1 MNLKTMNVSILVL
14 LGALV
19 FSYCQKEVGP
29 GSILPP
35 KPLFDS
41 VPVVKPLTPL
51 IPEISGIADSKA
63 NPGIIWGHEDSGR
76 PPQVY
81 LVQHDGSVVK
91 KIHLNG
97 ITNRDWEDMV
107 LVNNEIFI
115 GEIGDNASAYTNYKF
130 YRFAEPAAATD
141 TVHQIE
147 AINFTYPDGSH
158 DAEAFLVDASTRDIF
173 IITKRDNPSRI
184 YKLAY
189 PYQTNNV
196 VSLEGSLPY
205 MGVVSA
211 AVSPNGKEIIVKTY
225 TGLYHYQK
233 KPGESLAQAL
243 QKPFTKLHY
252 TIEPQ
257 GEAICFAQDDS
268 GFFTLSEKGFSSSV
282 NVYFYKRN

>member
-1 MNLKTMNVSILVL
+1 MNNCCNAYRFYIFT
-14 LGALV
+14 
-19 FSYCQKEVGP
+19 
-29 GSILPP
+29 
-35 KPLFDS
+35 LFKS
-41 VPVVKPLTPL
+41 HRYP
-51 IPEISGIADSKA
+51 
-63 NPGIIWGHEDSGR
+63 
-76 PPQVY
+76 
-81 LVQHDGSVVK
+81 
-91 KIHLNG
+91 
-97 ITNRDWEDMV
+97 
-107 LVNNEIFI
+107 IFI
-115 GEIGDNASAYTNYKF
+115 WKYKF
-130 YRFAEPAAATD
+130 KVVAP
-141 TVHQIE
+141 
-147 AINFTYPDGSH
+147 N
-158 DAEAFLVDASTRDIF
+158 ST
-173 IITKRDNPSRI
+173 
-184 YKLAY
+184 LMAY